1 MTEKISDFDMPDFDP
16 ATIPKPGDQ
25 HDPTV
30 RAHQATFQER
40 FGDFKSRHVVGLHFG
55 PAPKGEWVGII
66 MDMEDGSTVKVA
78 IPFTL
83 WQAFGNEYALAMM
96 TAAEIVQMAYGP
108 AEGQA

>member
-1 MTEKISDFDMPDFDP
+1 MTTFDESLIPDFDTK
-16 ATIPKPGDQ
+16 TIPKPGDQ

-40 FGDFKSRHVVGLHFG
+40 FGDFPSRHVVGLQFG
-55 PAPKGEWVGII
+55 PAPKGEWVGLIVEL
-66 MDMEDGSTVKVA
+66 EDGSAVKAA

-108 AEGQA
+108 SEGQA